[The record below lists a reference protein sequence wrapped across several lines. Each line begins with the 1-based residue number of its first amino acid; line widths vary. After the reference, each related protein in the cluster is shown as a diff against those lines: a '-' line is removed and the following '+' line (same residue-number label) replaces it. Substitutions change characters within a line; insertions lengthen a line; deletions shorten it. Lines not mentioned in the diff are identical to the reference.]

1 METAQPLSQNTRK
14 LLLHA
19 CCGPCSLEPSRI
31 LSAEGYDLTIY
42 YANSNIEPESE
53 YEHREQ
59 TIESWAQESSTP
71 FVEGPYRPET
81 WEETVGHI
89 GDAALADAN
98 GSALDVEPARR
109 EARCRACYRMRFE
122 EAASYAA
129 DHGYPALGTTL
140 SVSPYQYTDVIR
152 EELERACE
160 REGIEAVFRD
170 FRPNYPEATRR
181 SREMGMYRQN
191 YCGCRFSDAEAAAER
206 AERKEERR
214 RAKESYA
221 AEHAAEREAAE
232 RAREDRR
239 AERAAYDEKQRRKH
253 EVLKELR
260 ERKRAA
266 DAAANAAAAAA
277 KIAASAATKI
287 TIPKPNRPGPRDS

>member
-1 METAQPLSQNTRK
+1 METDQLQSQNTRK

-31 LSAEGYDLTIY
+31 LAAEGYLLTIY

-59 TIESWAQESSTP
+59 TIETWALGESIP
-71 FVEGPYRPET
+71 FVEGPYRPDA
-81 WEETVGHI
+81 WEETVGRI
-89 GDAALADAN
+89 GDAALANAD
-98 GSALDVEPARR
+98 GRALAVDPARR

-122 EAASYAA
+122 EAAHYAA
-129 DHGYPALGTTL
+129 EHGFPALGTTL

-152 EELERACE
+152 EELERACAN
-160 REGIEAVFRD
+160 EGIEAVFRD

-181 SREMGMYRQN
+181 SRDLGMYRQN

-206 AERKEERR
+206 AERKVERQ
-214 RAKESYA
+214 RAKAAYA

-232 RAREDRR
+232 RARQERR
-239 AERAAYDEKQRRKH
+239 TERAAYDEKQRRKH

-260 ERKRAA
+260 ERKRQA
-266 DAAANAAAAAA
+266 DAAA
-277 KIAASAATKI
+277 KIAARAAIKI
-287 TIPKPNRPGPRDS
+287 STPKALHEKPGEETP